1 MSCGFFVCNS
11 QMPIVRTTLLLFYEL
26 SLLLGRRILRTN
38 VGLRSV
44 FSKSSG
50 IEKNNNKKQKQT
62 VRYVQ
67 SSLTVVT
74 YI

>member
-26 SLLLGRRILRTN
+26 SLLLGRRILRTI

-44 FSKSSG
+44 FSKSRG
-50 IEKNNNKKQKQT
+50 IEKNNNNKQKQT